1 MIQIHTCRRNR
12 TSKYLKW
19 TMILQKTI
27 FWIRISTCSSQI
39 SLMHTIA
46 IIKYIILRIKAKH
59 KMAGI
64 IKFNTKIHSVKLNSQ
79 PTHFK
84 KFSSFNRSRRNIP
97 SSLKELSGDSRTFYR
112 IRFLWLKVR
121 FSNRLNKY
129 YNNRAWGQ
137 IIIDLVEGEKTI
149 NNSQSCSSRQKSNQG
164 DHLQWKML
172 LTL

>member
-1 MIQIHTCRRNR
+1 MITRNTLVLKLNSTINSFKTTQLYLILMINMLKMDINHKFKTTMKYNCKIRMSQLIPCLKFLKFILIMIQIHTCRRNR

-97 SSLKELSGDSRTFYR
+97 SSLKEL
-112 IRFLWLKVR
+112 
-121 FSNRLNKY
+121 
-129 YNNRAWGQ
+129 
-137 IIIDLVEGEKTI
+137 
-149 NNSQSCSSRQKSNQG
+149 
-164 DHLQWKML
+164 
-172 LTL
+172 